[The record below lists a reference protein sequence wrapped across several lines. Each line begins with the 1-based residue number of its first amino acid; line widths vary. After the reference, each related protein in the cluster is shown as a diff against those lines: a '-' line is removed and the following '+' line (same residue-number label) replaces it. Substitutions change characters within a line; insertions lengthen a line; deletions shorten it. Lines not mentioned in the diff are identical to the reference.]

1 MTDPANAP
9 RDPDSPARPTC
20 RCGRD
25 RTHFMVSPLGSYT
38 LAGWFW
44 VTVIGVTTR
53 PRKVRYRC
61 RTCGEVFDES
71 TDPAVLD
78 SLA

>member
-1 MTDPANAP
+1 MTAPVDAP
-9 RDPDSPARPTC
+9 RAPEAHTRPTC
-20 RCGRD
+20 RCGHD
-25 RTHFMVSPLGSYT
+25 RTHFMVSPLGRYSLT
-38 LAGWFW
+38 GWFW

-53 PRKVRYRC
+53 PRKVRFRC
-61 RTCGEVFDES
+61 RQCGEVFDES